1 MKRVKK
7 KKKKKNVDAK
17 DLGVSAKNKKIAM
30 KFIELEKKAQ
40 EDSNFDYATEMEK
53 LITENNLSIGDM
65 IDIDF
70 YIQNQNDKI
79 FEINLLK

>member
-1 MKRVKK
+1 MKRF
-7 KKKKKNVDAK
+7 KKKKNKVDVE
-17 DLGVSAKNKKIAM
+17 DLKVSTKNKEIAM

>member
-1 MKRVKK
+1 MKRF
-7 KKKKKNVDAK
+7 KKKKNKVDVE
-17 DLGVSAKNKKIAM
+17 DLKVSTKNQEIAM

-70 YIQNQNDKI
+70 YIQNQSEKL
-79 FEINLLK
+79 FEINILK

>member
-1 MKRVKK
+1 MKRF
-7 KKKKKNVDAK
+7 KKKKNKVDVE
-17 DLGVSAKNKKIAM
+17 DLKVSTKNKEIAM

-40 EDSNFDYATEMEK
+40 EDSNFDYTTEMEK

-70 YIQNQNDKI
+70 YIQNQSEKL
-79 FEINLLK
+79 FEINILK

>member
-1 MKRVKK
+1 MKRF
-7 KKKKKNVDAK
+7 KKKKNKVDVE
-17 DLGVSAKNKKIAM
+17 DLKVSTKNQEIAM

-70 YIQNQNDKI
+70 YIQNQNGKL
-79 FEINLLK
+79 FEINILK

>member
-1 MKRVKK
+1 MKRF
-7 KKKKKNVDAK
+7 KKKKNKVDVE
-17 DLGVSAKNKKIAM
+17 DLKVSTKNKEIAM

-40 EDSNFDYATEMEK
+40 EDSNFDYANEMEK

-70 YIQNQNDKI
+70 YIQNQNGKL
-79 FEINLLK
+79 FEINF

>member
-1 MKRVKK
+1 MKRF
-7 KKKKKNVDAK
+7 KKKKNKVDVE
-17 DLGVSAKNKKIAM
+17 DLKVSTKNKEIAM

-40 EDSNFDYATEMEK
+40 EDSNFDYANEMEK

-70 YIQNQNDKI
+70 YIQNQYEKI
-79 FEINLLK
+79 FEIKILK

>member
-1 MKRVKK
+1 MKRF
-7 KKKKKNVDAK
+7 KKKKNKVDVE
-17 DLGVSAKNKKIAM
+17 DLKVSTKNKEIAM

-53 LITENNLSIGDM
+53 LITEYNLSIGDM

-70 YIQNQNDKI
+70 YIQNQNEKL
-79 FEINLLK
+79 FEINILK

>member
-1 MKRVKK
+1 MKRF
-7 KKKKKNVDAK
+7 KKKKNKVDVE
-17 DLGVSAKNKKIAM
+17 DLKVSTKNKEIAM

-40 EDSNFDYATEMEK
+40 EDSNFDYANEMEK

-70 YIQNQNDKI
+70 YIQNQNGKL
-79 FEINLLK
+79 FEINILK

>member
-1 MKRVKK
+1 MKRF
-7 KKKKKNVDAK
+7 KKKKNKVDVEGLK
-17 DLGVSAKNKKIAM
+17 VSTKNKEIAI
-30 KFIELEKKAQ
+30 KLIELEKKAQ

-70 YIQNQNDKI
+70 YIQNQYEKI
-79 FEINLLK
+79 FEIKISK

>member
-1 MKRVKK
+1 MKRF
-7 KKKKKNVDAK
+7 KKKKNKVDVE
-17 DLGVSAKNKKIAM
+17 DLKVSTKNKEIAM

-70 YIQNQNDKI
+70 YIQNQNEKL
-79 FEINLLK
+79 FEINILK

>member
-1 MKRVKK
+1 MKRF
-7 KKKKKNVDAK
+7 KKKKNKVDVE
-17 DLGVSAKNKKIAM
+17 DLKVSTKNKEIAI

-70 YIQNQNDKI
+70 YIQNQYEKI
-79 FEINLLK
+79 FEIKILK

>member
-1 MKRVKK
+1 MKRF
-7 KKKKKNVDAK
+7 KKKKNKVDVE
-17 DLGVSAKNKKIAM
+17 DLKVSTKNKEIAM

-70 YIQNQNDKI
+70 YIQNQNGKL
-79 FEINLLK
+79 FEINILK